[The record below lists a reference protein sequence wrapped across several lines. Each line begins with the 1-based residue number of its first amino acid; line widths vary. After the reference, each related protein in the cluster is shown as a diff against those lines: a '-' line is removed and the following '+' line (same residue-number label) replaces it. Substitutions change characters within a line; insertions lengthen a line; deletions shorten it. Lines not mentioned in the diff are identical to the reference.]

1 MKQVLIF
8 AFLFLSNLVVGQ
20 EIEMADKMRAD
31 GKIYVVVAVL
41 VTVFIGVIVY
51 LIIQDGR
58 IRKVEKELENI
69 ELTSD

>member
-1 MKQVLIF
+1 MKQVLIL

-58 IRKVEKELENI
+58 IRKVEKELENRV
-69 ELTSD
+69 E

>member
-1 MKQVLIF
+1 MKQVLIL

-31 GKIYVVVAVL
+31 GKIYVVVALL

-58 IRKVEKELENI
+58 IRKVEKELENRV
-69 ELTSD
+69 E